1 MTASHPSCNC
11 IVLATGPVGQV
22 LACPE
27 CGTIHVHLPQLTLR
41 LDPDRFGE
49 LSVIVAKAQRL
60 LDEARDQLAR
70 KRSEGRAAT
79 HALH

>member
-27 CGTIHVHLPQLTLR
+27 CGTIHLHLPQLTLR
-41 LDPDRFGE
+41 LDP
-49 LSVIVAKAQRL
+49 
-60 LDEARDQLAR
+60 DEARDQLAR
-70 KRSEGRAAT
+70 KRSEERGAKQ
-79 HALH
+79 ALH

>member
-60 LDEARDQLAR
+60 MDEARDQLAR
-70 KRSEGRAAT
+70 KRSEEHGSRP
-79 HALH
+79 ALH